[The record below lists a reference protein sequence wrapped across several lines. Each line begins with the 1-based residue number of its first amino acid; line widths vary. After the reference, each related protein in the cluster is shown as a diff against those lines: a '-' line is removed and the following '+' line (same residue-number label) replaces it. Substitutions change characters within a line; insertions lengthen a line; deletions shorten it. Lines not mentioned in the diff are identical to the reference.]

1 LPWPAAIPYPDRI
14 ADRAAGPR
22 DHAVFTGWVNIAGLP
37 AISLPVAVSQ
47 LGLPIGVQFVAGFAG
62 DSALLA
68 FAHEFS
74 GKNPPPPLPVLTP

>member
-1 LPWPAAIPYPDRI
+1 
-14 ADRAAGPR
+14 
-22 DHAVFTGWVNIAGLP
+22 VNIAGLP

-74 GKNPPPPLPVLTP
+74 RKNPPPPLPVLTP

>member
-1 LPWPAAIPYPDRI
+1 
-14 ADRAAGPR
+14 
-22 DHAVFTGWVNIAGLP
+22 VNIAGLP

-47 LGLPIGVQFVAGFAG
+47 LGLPIGVQFVAGFAS

-74 GKNPPPPLPVLTP
+74 RKNPPPPLPDLTP